1 MSEKNVLY
9 GVLGLILG
17 ILVTWVFISLAV
29 NSGSVGMTN
38 MMGVGGMMMDQGDRI
53 GHGLVG
59 KTGDEFDQAFTSE
72 MIEHHQGAIE
82 MADLAATNA
91 KHQELKDIAK
101 DIISQQQQEIEQLRE
116 WRRNWFG
123 SER

>member
-82 MADLAATNA
+82 MADLAALT
-91 KHQELKDIAK
+91 QSI
-101 DIISQQQQEIEQLRE
+101 
-116 WRRNWFG
+116 RN
-123 SER
+123 